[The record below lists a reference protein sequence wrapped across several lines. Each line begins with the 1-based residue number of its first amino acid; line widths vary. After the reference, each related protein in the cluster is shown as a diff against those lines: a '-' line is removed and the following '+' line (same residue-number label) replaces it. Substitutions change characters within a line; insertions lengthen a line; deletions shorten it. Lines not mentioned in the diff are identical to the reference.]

1 MQPDPGLLHWF
12 LSKLVYMWQFV
23 SVWTSELVR
32 TRLLAKKKKKQNS
45 EIDLRKVYSFSK
57 NSNRINFRFLNQQTK
72 SCLH

>member
-12 LSKLVYMWQFV
+12 LSKLAYMWQFV
-23 SVWTSELVR
+23 RVWTSELAR

-57 NSNRINFRFLNQQTK
+57 NSNRINFRFLNQETK